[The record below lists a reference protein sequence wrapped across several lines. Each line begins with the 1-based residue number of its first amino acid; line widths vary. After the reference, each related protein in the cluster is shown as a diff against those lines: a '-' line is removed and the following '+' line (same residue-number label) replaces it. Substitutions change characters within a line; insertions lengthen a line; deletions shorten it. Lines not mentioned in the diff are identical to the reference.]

1 MDFLLGVFWFVI
13 VTGILVAWHEWGH
26 YWVGKKLGV
35 KAIRFAVGF
44 GKTIYARNN
53 AAGTEFAI
61 KAIPLGGYVKF
72 VDTREGEVAAADL
85 PYAFDQQA
93 NWKRSLIILAG
104 PVANLLLTIVALM
117 LMFMVGVS
125 DERAVI
131 GKASGLAE
139 TAGLQR
145 FDEIVRIDDHA
156 IGNWTE
162 ALIELQQA
170 AYDQRVVKMVVR
182 PAQSSS
188 GERELTL
195 DLTQI
200 PKGFDD
206 QATVLRA
213 AGIRVYTDDAPTII
227 ETIPAADSPA
237 ALAGLKAGD
246 QIVMVGDQ
254 EIRAA
259 GDFQDALQT
268 IAKANQGAISL
279 AVMRQGQR
287 ININAVA
294 KYSEL
299 DGFSAWRI
307 GVMLKQVS
315 LDSKFDTLR
324 QLSPIAALPAAGKE
338 TWFFMTRS
346 LQMIKSLVTGRASA
360 KNVSG
365 PITIAQAAKASAELG
380 LSRFLKLLALISLS
394 LFIVN
399 LLPIPVLDGGHLL
412 FNAIEA
418 VTGKPPGEK
427 MMLAGQAIGLMFIL
441 SLMSLAM
448 FNDLSRVFG
457 G

>member
-35 KAIRFAVGF
+35 KAVRFAVGF
-44 GKTIYARNN
+44 GKTLYARNN
-53 AAGTEFAI
+53 AAGTEFAL

-72 VDTREGEVAAADL
+72 VDTREGDVAPADL
-85 PYAFDQQA
+85 PFAFDQQPI
-93 NWKRSLIILAG
+93 WKRSLIILAG

-145 FDEIVRIDDHA
+145 FDEIIRIDDHA

-170 AYDQRVVKMVVR
+170 AYDQRVVRVVVR
-182 PAQSSS
+182 PAASSA
-188 GERELTL
+188 GEREVRL
-195 DLTQI
+195 DLSGV

-213 AGIRVYTDDAPTII
+213 AGIRIYTDDAPTII
-227 ETIPAADSPA
+227 ESIQDQQSPA
-237 ALAGLKAGD
+237 AIAGLKAGD
-246 QIVMVGDQ
+246 QFLMLGDQ
-254 EIRAA
+254 AIKAA
-259 GDFQDALQT
+259 GDFQDAMQL
-268 IAKANQGAISL
+268 IAAQNQGAISL
-279 AVMRQGQR
+279 GVLRDGQR
-287 ININAVA
+287 LNLNAVA
-294 KYSEL
+294 KYSEI
-299 DGFSAWRI
+299 DGNAAWRI
-307 GVMLKQVS
+307 GVLLKQVP

-324 QLSPIAALPAAGKE
+324 QLSPIAALPAACKE

-346 LQMIKSLVTGRASA
+346 LQMIKSLVTGRASS

-412 FNAIEA
+412 FNAVEA
-418 VTGKPPGEK
+418 ITGKPPGEK

-448 FNDLSRVFG
+448 FNDLSRIFG